1 MTGMN
6 PLVLASTSP
15 RRESLLSALGWN
27 FRVVDPAISEKNG
40 SGETPQTTCR
50 RLALEKARAVS
61 QKFPGEVV
69 VGADTI
75 VVLEGK
81 TLGKPL
87 DDQESLEMIQALS
100 GRWHEVMTG
109 IAVCLGN
116 RCLDDVE
123 VTRVSFRPLSPREI
137 EAYIAT
143 GEGRDKAGAYAI
155 QGKGSLLVSKIDG
168 CYFNVVGLPLFR
180 LGLLLEQMGFPLFQ
194 QWRESK

>member
-1 MTGMN
+1 MSS
-6 PLVLASTSP
+6 LILASTSP
-15 RRESLLSALGWN
+15 RRESLLSSLGWN
-27 FRVVDPAISEKNG
+27 FRVVDPAIAEKNG
-40 SGETPQTTCR
+40 TGETPQTTCR

-61 QKFPGEVV
+61 QKFPGETV

-81 TLGKPL
+81 VLGKPR

-109 IAVCLGN
+109 IAVCLGE

-123 VTRVSFRPLSPREI
+123 VTRVSFRPLSVREI

-143 GEGRDKAGAYAI
+143 REGTDKAGAYAI
-155 QGKGSLLVSKIDG
+155 QGKGSLLVSRIDG

-180 LGLLLEQMGFPLFQ
+180 LSFLLGHFGFSLSQ
-194 QWRESK
+194 QWGESR